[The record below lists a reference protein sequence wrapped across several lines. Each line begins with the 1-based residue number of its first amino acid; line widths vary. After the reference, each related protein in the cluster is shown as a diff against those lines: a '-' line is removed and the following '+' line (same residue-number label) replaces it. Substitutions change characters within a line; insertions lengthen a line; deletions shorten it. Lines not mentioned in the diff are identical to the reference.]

1 MKNLS
6 LVFRSLALPVLLLT
20 LNAAGAQ
27 EKQPLRYVD
36 AATLT
41 VIGKSMPTPKLFQR
55 VDTARY
61 ELWQPVKN
69 YSAFSTGLAVV
80 FRTDSRTIRAR
91 WKTGGYGLGHNMTAI
106 ARKGL
111 DLYIERDGQ
120 WVYAG
125 FGWPKGDNHDSALVE
140 YMDEGEKTCL
150 VYLPLW
156 DEVLSLEL
164 GIDGDSRIEAVPN
177 PFRHRIVV
185 LGSSIT
191 HGASAGRP
199 GMTWTARLARRMGLD
214 FLNLG
219 YSGQC
224 KLQPEFARMLA
235 EMEADAFVFDAFSNP
250 SAGEIEERLDAF
262 VATVRKAHPSTPLIF
277 IQTEV
282 RETVNFNLQ
291 ARKFESDKRAAAE
304 AGIRRLMKD
313 DRNIYF
319 IDSRGMIGTDH
330 LGTVDGSHPS
340 DQGFMYMTRH
350 LEPQL
355 RKIFRKYGIRCSADR
370 QGRSFRAAAF
380 SFFGAGGCKSE
391 INAIFASG
399 MTEDF
404 IQENED
410 RELFRRI
417 KQGSEEAF
425 RVVYGK
431 YHRILYAVALK
442 MLKDRSAA
450 ENAVQHVFV
459 KLWIG
464 RQEMTVML
472 SLRNYLYTMT
482 RNYIL
487 NYLRSRNTELV
498 HSYRLAQLV
507 PEASDPLDAQ
517 IEREDL
523 LQKLDTVIAGL
534 PTQKRQV
541 MYLRKAGYSNP
552 EIAEMLNLSV
562 NTVRSH
568 YQEGVKLLKSRFGH
582 IVLLIFILQTLF
594 L

>member
-235 EMEADAFVFDAFSNP
+235 VM
-250 SAGEIEERLDAF
+250 LD
-262 VATVRKAHPSTPLIF
+262 
-277 IQTEV
+277 
-282 RETVNFNLQ
+282 
-291 ARKFESDKRAAAE
+291 
-304 AGIRRLMKD
+304 
-313 DRNIYF
+313 
-319 IDSRGMIGTDH
+319 
-330 LGTVDGSHPS
+330 
-340 DQGFMYMTRH
+340 
-350 LEPQL
+350 
-355 RKIFRKYGIRCSADR
+355 
-370 QGRSFRAAAF
+370 
-380 SFFGAGGCKSE
+380 
-391 INAIFASG
+391 
-399 MTEDF
+399 
-404 IQENED
+404 
-410 RELFRRI
+410 
-417 KQGSEEAF
+417 EEAS
-425 RVVYGK
+425 
-431 YHRILYAVALK
+431 AL
-442 MLKDRSAA
+442 
-450 ENAVQHVFV
+450 F
-459 KLWIG
+459 
-464 RQEMTVML
+464 
-472 SLRNYLYTMT
+472 
-482 RNYIL
+482 
-487 NYLRSRNTELV
+487 
-498 HSYRLAQLV
+498 
-507 PEASDPLDAQ
+507 
-517 IEREDL
+517 
-523 LQKLDTVIAGL
+523 AG
-534 PTQKRQV
+534 
-541 MYLRKAGYSNP
+541 
-552 EIAEMLNLSV
+552 
-562 NTVRSH
+562 
-568 YQEGVKLLKSRFGH
+568 RFGGDAGSQQPRLEKLVELWEQ
-582 IVLLIFILQTLF
+582 IFPDNRVLVESGRLLISPRSGDDSYESARLSDGEYVESTITVTLGARPDSNQ
-594 L
+594 

>member
-185 LGSSIT
+185 IGSSIT
-191 HGASAGRP
+191 HGTGLSRP
-199 GMTWTARLARRMGLD
+199 GMAYPAQLERATG
-214 FLNLG
+214 FEFVNLG
-219 YSGQC
+219 ASGQC
-224 KLQPEFARMLA
+224 KMEQFFAHVA
-235 EMEADAFVFDAFSNP
+235 AACEADAFLFDSFSNP
-250 SAGEIEERLDAF
+250 SAQQIEERLEPF
-262 VATVRKAHPSTPLIF
+262 VATIRAAHPTTPLIF
-277 IQTEV
+277 LQTEV
-282 RETVNFNLQ
+282 RESRNFNDKI
-291 ARKFESDKRAAAE
+291 RKFEDDKRAASE
-304 AGIRRLMKD
+304 AGMQRLLKQD
-313 DRNIYF
+313 KNIYF
-319 IDSRGMIGTDH
+319 LNPGMPLGDDH
-330 LGTVDGSHPS
+330 DETVDGVHPS
-340 DQGFMYMTRH
+340 DLGH
-350 LEPQL
+350 
-355 RKIFRKYGIRCSADR
+355 G
-370 QGRSFRAAAF
+370 
-380 SFFGAGGCKSE
+380 
-391 INAIFASG
+391 
-399 MTEDF
+399 
-404 IQENED
+404 
-410 RELFRRI
+410 
-417 KQGSEEAF
+417 
-425 RVVYGK
+425 
-431 YHRILYAVALK
+431 RILEVIRPQIVKILK
-442 MLKDRSAA
+442 KHDIR
-450 ENAVQHVFV
+450 
-459 KLWIG
+459 
-464 RQEMTVML
+464 
-472 SLRNYLYTMT
+472 
-482 RNYIL
+482 
-487 NYLRSRNTELV
+487 
-498 HSYRLAQLV
+498 
-507 PEASDPLDAQ
+507 
-517 IEREDL
+517 
-523 LQKLDTVIAGL
+523 
-534 PTQKRQV
+534 
-541 MYLRKAGYSNP
+541 
-552 EIAEMLNLSV
+552 
-562 NTVRSH
+562 
-568 YQEGVKLLKSRFGH
+568 
-582 IVLLIFILQTLF
+582 
-594 L
+594 

>member
-355 RKIFRKYGIRCSADR
+355 RKIFRKYGIRCSAVR

>member
-355 RKIFRKYGIRCSADR
+355 RKIFRKYGIRSSADR